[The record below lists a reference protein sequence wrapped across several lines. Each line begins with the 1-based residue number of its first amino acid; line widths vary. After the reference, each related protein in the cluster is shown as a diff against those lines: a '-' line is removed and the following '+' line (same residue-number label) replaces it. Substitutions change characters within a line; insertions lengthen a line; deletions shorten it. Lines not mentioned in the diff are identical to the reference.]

1 MSADGGCRC
10 ISRNLEFIQAFP
22 GVIRRTGAE
31 VKSMM
36 ELSEFV
42 ANLHGYRRNGFR
54 IVMERLQDRLW
65 IGSRGWKL
73 ESGDRWNVE
82 SEQAC
87 GWEHRAR
94 GIVVEVNSSVI
105 GSWR

>member
-1 MSADGGCRC
+1 
-10 ISRNLEFIQAFP
+10 
-22 GVIRRTGAE
+22 
-31 VKSMM
+31 
-36 ELSEFV
+36 
-42 ANLHGYRRNGFR
+42 
-54 IVMERLQDRLW
+54 MERLQDRSW

-87 GWEHRAR
+87 GWERGAR